1 MKKTLAAALA
11 FSLVAPAIAFAQA
24 TPATPATPAAPHA
37 QAPAAPVKKDEA
49 KKNEVRRDAAPGQTQ
64 KRN

>member
-37 QAPAAPVKKDEA
+37 QAPVKKDEA

>member
-1 MKKTLAAALA
+1 MPK
-11 FSLVAPAIAFAQA
+11 SPVLVAAVALGLSVAVPTAL
-24 TPATPATPAAPHA
+24 PVRA